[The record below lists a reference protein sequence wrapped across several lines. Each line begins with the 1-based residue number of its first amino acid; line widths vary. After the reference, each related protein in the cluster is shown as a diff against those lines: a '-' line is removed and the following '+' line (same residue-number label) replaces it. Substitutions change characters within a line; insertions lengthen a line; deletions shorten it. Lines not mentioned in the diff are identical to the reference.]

1 MSKTFV
7 DVGISLDGYIAGP
20 NGSPRNPMGGAA
32 MRIHEWI
39 FQQAS
44 FLEHIGMKGGATGPE
59 NDIVKAIFARAG
71 AYVMGRRMFDEGEV
85 AWPENAPFHAPVFV
99 VTHSP
104 REPWVRL
111 GGTTF
116 YFVTDG
122 FESALRQAR
131 EASGGKDVRISGGAD
146 VIRQAFRAGVVDDVT
161 LHLAPALLGEGV
173 RLFEGLNSSD
183 LKLEQTEVIKSPTV
197 THLNY
202 LVKR

>member
-7 DVGISLDGYIAGP
+7 DVGISLDGCIAGP
-20 NGSPRNPMGGAA
+20 NGSPQNPMGGAA

-44 FLEHIGMKGGATGPE
+44 FLEHIGMQGGITGPE
-59 NDIVKAIFARAG
+59 DDIVKAIFARAG

-85 AWPENAPFHAPVFV
+85 CWPENAPFHAPVFV
-99 VTHSP
+99 VTHSA
-104 REPWVRL
+104 REPWVRP

-116 YFVTDG
+116 HFVTDG
-122 FESALRQAR
+122 LESALRQAH

-146 VIRQAFRAGVVDDVT
+146 MIRQAFRAGAVEEVT
-161 LHLAPALLGEGV
+161 LHLSPVVLGEGV
-173 RLFEGLNSSD
+173 RLFEGLRGSD
-183 LKLEQTEVIKSPTV
+183 LNLEQTGVIVSATV

-202 LVKR
+202 RVKR